1 MSTTFTQTLPITS
14 RATSQSDLPIVCLLS
29 ALGLTLSA
37 TILSYVS
44 PETASM
50 MVNALG

>member
-29 ALGLTLSA
+29 VLGLTLSA
-37 TILSYVS
+37 MVLSCVS